1 MEESIKKS
9 QYASILSTYLDELAI
24 DYNAQ
29 PNRQL
34 DYQAIIDIHG
44 AHFQLLKL
52 GWYNRQYIYS
62 VLVHFDIKEDG
73 RVWIQL
79 NDTEMLVADEIV
91 RRGIAKED
99 VVLGYKPE
107 YLRPYTGF
115 AVA

>member
-1 MEESIKKS
+1 MEETIKQN
-9 QYASILSTYLDELAI
+9 QYTSILSAYLKELAA

-34 DYQAIIDIHG
+34 EYQALIDIQG

-62 VLVHFDIKEDG
+62 VLVHFDVKEDG
-73 RVWIQL
+73 KVWVQL
-79 NDTEMLVADEIV
+79 NDTEILVADEIV
-91 RRGIAKED
+91 KRGIAKED
-99 VVLGYKPE
+99 VVLGYKPD

-115 AVA
+115 AAA